1 MRRQDVLTALEAI
14 GRQPDEAIDL
24 AEAALLLAALDRPA
38 TDLTPYRRHLAE
50 LAGDLSDAAAKASN
64 SLDSRVQALR
74 QVVAR
79 KHGYHGDRDHYDD
92 LANASLIEVMDRRRG
107 LPVSLG
113 ILFLH
118 AARAQGWRAAG
129 VNFPGHFLIAL
140 EDDDER
146 VLLDPFDQGAEV
158 DMDGLRQMIKT
169 AMGPDAELRPEF
181 YASMT
186 NRGVLLRLQNNIKKR
201 LRDAGESQAAAATVE
216 GMLAVAPEIP
226 DLWRESA
233 ELRAETGE
241 LRAALHALDR
251 FLTLADDDQRREAL
265 TMRRNLTT
273 RMN

>member
-38 TDLTPYRRHLAE
+38 TDLAPYRRHLAE
-50 LAGDLSDAAAKASN
+50 LAGDLSDAAAKASD

-186 NRGVLLRLQNNIKKR
+186 NRGVLLRLENNIKKR
-201 LRDAGESQAAAATVE
+201 LRDAGESQAAAATIE
-216 GMLAVAPEIP
+216 GMLAIAPEIP

>member
-38 TDLTPYRRHLAE
+38 TDLAPYRRHLAE